1 MPRGGQLI
9 DIAGQ
14 RFGRL
19 VVLGC
24 VELDPGQGS
33 IWLCRCDC
41 GNETRTASK
50 SLRRGRTKSCGC
62 YHAEAASARKM
73 RHGEAAGGISRT
85 YTSWYAAKQRCM
97 NPRNKVFSFYGGR
110 GISMCDRWRDDF
122 AAFLK
127 DMGERPSGR
136 TLDRIDTNG
145 NYEPDN
151 CRWATP
157 KEQAA
162 NRRGR
167 KRDGGQKDG
176 G

>member
-1 MPRGGQLI
+1 
-9 DIAGQ
+9 
-14 RFGRL
+14 
-19 VVLGC
+19 
-24 VELDPGQGS
+24 
-33 IWLCRCDC
+33 
-41 GNETRTASK
+41 
-50 SLRRGRTKSCGC
+50 
-62 YHAEAASARKM
+62 
-73 RHGEAAGGISRT
+73 
-85 YTSWYAAKQRCM
+85 M